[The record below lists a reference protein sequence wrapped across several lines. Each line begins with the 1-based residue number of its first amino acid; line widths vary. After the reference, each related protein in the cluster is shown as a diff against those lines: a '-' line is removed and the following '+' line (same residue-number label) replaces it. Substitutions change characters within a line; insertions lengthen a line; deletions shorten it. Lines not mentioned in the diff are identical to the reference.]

1 MKYAL
6 RCLLAACA
14 LVVIQTGT
22 AGAAESSELTALE
35 RQVFFWTQPV
45 SVFDP
50 GFVVAEERVI
60 DSNAALAKA
69 WTTFYENRSSPP
81 SSPEVDFEREVFVLI
96 AMGKRGTGGYRISN
110 LQATYTGH
118 SILVEYAF
126 QEPGANC
133 IVPSSITSPALLMRM
148 LKPKVP
154 FEFKRSLLRIDC
166 Q

>member
-1 MKYAL
+1 MKHVL

-14 LVVIQTGT
+14 LVIIPTGMAAT
-22 AGAAESSELTALE
+22 AESAEKIALE

-45 SVFDP
+45 SVSDP
-50 GFVVAEERVI
+50 GFVDAEERVI
-60 DSNAALAKA
+60 DSNASLAKV

-81 SSPEVDFEREVFVLI
+81 SLPVVDFEREVFVLI

-118 SILVEYAF
+118 SVLVEYVL

-133 IVPSSITSPALLMRM
+133 IVPSSITSPALLVRM

-154 FEFKRSLLRIDC
+154 FEFKSSLDRRNC